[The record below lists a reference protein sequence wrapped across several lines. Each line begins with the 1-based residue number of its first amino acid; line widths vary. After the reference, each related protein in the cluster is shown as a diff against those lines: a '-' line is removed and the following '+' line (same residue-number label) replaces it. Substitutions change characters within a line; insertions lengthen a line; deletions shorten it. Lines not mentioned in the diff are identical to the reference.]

1 MVDRLDQQ
9 ILETIANAPSLVR
22 TVTRREIEAGVL
34 FPSAT
39 AFDIRRNLSENIPL
53 NLVESRLNSL
63 DGDGYIFFNEGRW
76 WLTKRGRTEVGRER
90 VEPESSIHKPVRAL
104 LQETFVKHQQQEPK
118 TDVDDT
124 LSRLSEIYSNPKIN
138 GEERSKKVKEILSL
152 LHPDLETR
160 EYLESRA
167 NSLDTEVKQ
176 LESEL
181 TKKKLSMTGL
191 ESFWVIDHGCH

>member
-22 TVTRREIEAGVL
+22 TVTRREIEEGVL

-39 AFDIRRNLSENIPL
+39 ALDISRNLPENVPL

-63 DGDGYIFFNEGRW
+63 ERDGYIFFNEGRW
-76 WLTKRGRTEVGRER
+76 WLTPRGRTEVGRER
-90 VEPESSIHKPVRAL
+90 VQPEPSIHKPVRAL
-104 LQETFVKHQQQEPK
+104 LQETFVKHQPQEPK

-124 LSRLSEIYSNPKIN
+124 LSRLGEVYSDPKIN

-167 NSLDTEVKQ
+167 DSLDAEVKQ

-181 TKKKLSMTGL
+181 TKKKTELDRIRKLLG
-191 ESFWVIDHGCH
+191 D